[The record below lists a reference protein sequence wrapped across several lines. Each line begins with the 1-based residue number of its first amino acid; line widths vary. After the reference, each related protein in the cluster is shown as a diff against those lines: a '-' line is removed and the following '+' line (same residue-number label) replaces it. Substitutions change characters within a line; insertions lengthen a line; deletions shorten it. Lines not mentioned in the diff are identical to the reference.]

1 VGVGGRSGLCLHAD
15 PRSAQVGASRP
26 PIDSYL
32 PLAYGDS
39 VSVEGNDQW
48 AGSHLT
54 LSIWHPECWTLQVT
68 EDADGGI
75 FGYGVYRVEEA
86 VKGRF
91 TVYGESEPEVEALID
106 DIEASA
112 LTHSVWRLD
121 NRFELDTRVP
131 EPGNTSQS
139 VLVTYSHSRSIN
151 DSLVSNGFIP
161 DKAVWI
167 QDGRE
172 YWNVII
178 EESRNGIQER
188 LNALSELVE
197 IIVVTAD
204 THGNA
209 ERLLEEL
216 PVGLHRIE
224 ETEES
229 VQKERVV
236 SEKGIDHTVCVGNG
250 SNDVLMLRA
259 CAVGICIVGTE
270 GAFSQ
275 AVLAADLLV
284 QSIDDALD
292 LLLKPERM
300 KASLRR

>member
-1 VGVGGRSGLCLHAD
+1 M
-15 PRSAQVGASRP
+15 
-26 PIDSYL
+26 
-32 PLAYGDS
+32 
-39 VSVEGNDQW
+39 SVEGNDQW

-188 LNALSELVE
+188 LDAVRDEMDADIDVQHITSDRRQAGGVLQSGILSERQREVFEL
-197 IIVVTAD
+197 AR
-204 THGNA
+204 
-209 ERLLEEL
+209 ERGYYTWPREVSATDIAEEL
-216 PVGLHRIE
+216 G
-224 ETEES
+224 
-229 VQKERVV
+229 V
-236 SEKGIDHTVCVGNG
+236 SKATV
-250 SNDVLMLRA
+250 LEHLR
-259 CAVGICIVGTE
+259 
-270 GAFSQ
+270 
-275 AVLAADLLV
+275 
-284 QSIDDALD
+284 
-292 LLLKPERM
+292 
-300 KASLRR
+300 KAEAKVINSLP